1 MLQVIEKAGF
11 RNPAV
16 RDFFDSFSGTSKENV
31 ARKFGVKGANFI
43 AYK

>member
-11 RNPAV
+11 QNPAA
-16 RDFFDSFSGTSKENV
+16 RDFFDSFNGTSKENV

>member
-1 MLQVIEKAGF
+1 MRGQFNCFL
-11 RNPAV
+11 
-16 RDFFDSFSGTSKENV
+16 GTSKENV